1 MKKLKRKRDEEL
13 KIFEGLSEDRFDE
26 AIVIDRM
33 QIRLETIDE
42 VFDALSRSLIP
53 ENNDCRFTDSHMQRF
68 SDLWFWQRKTA
79 TIEQKHSVGMA
90 YVSEFLGLGQE
101 KAEAFAKGSRRVYY
115 AVGVA
120 RREILTANPPFFR
133 KTMAKRYP
141 KIFRKNIVA
150 FWQRIREIFPDGYTD
165 GDMDF
170 LCNLSHETVEHF
182 MLQFEPILAEDARIN
197 RSLRSNEVFF
207 TPKRETA

>member
-1 MKKLKRKRDEEL
+1 MRKLKRKRDEEL

-42 VFDALSRSLIP
+42 VFDVLSRSRIP
-53 ENNDCRFTDSHMQRF
+53 ENNNCRFTDSHVQRF

-79 TIEQKHSVGMA
+79 TIEQKHRVGMA

-101 KAEAFAKGSRRVYY
+101 KAEALIKGSRRVYY

-120 RREILTANPPFFR
+120 RREILGANSFFFR
-133 KTMAKRYP
+133 KTTAERNPEM
-141 KIFRKNIVA
+141 FRNNIVL
-150 FWQRIREIFPDGYTD
+150 FWQKIREIFPDGYTD
-165 GDMDF
+165 GDMEV
-170 LCNLSHETVEHF
+170 LCNLSHDAVEHF
-182 MLQFEPILAEDARIN
+182 MLQLEPILAEDARIN

-207 TPKRETA
+207 TPKRETV

>member
-33 QIRLETIDE
+33 QVRLETIDE
-42 VFDALSRSLIP
+42 VFDVLSRSRIP
-53 ENNDCRFTDSHMQRF
+53 DNNDCRFTDSHLQRF

-101 KAEAFAKGSRRVYY
+101 KAEAFAKGSRRAYY
-115 AVGVA
+115 AIGVA
-120 RREILTANPPFFR
+120 RREIQSANPFFFR
-133 KTMAKRYP
+133 KTTAERLP
-141 KIFRKNIVA
+141 KAFRKNIVA
-150 FWQRIREIFPDGYTD
+150 FWQKIREIFPDGYTD
-165 GDMDF
+165 GDMEV

-182 MLQFEPILAEDARIN
+182 MSQFEPILAEDARIN

-207 TPKRETA
+207 TPERSEV